1 MRASFARLTITRLRY
16 PLRMDRGV
24 AVIDYAA
31 APLERDIDRCWYE
44 PTSSAENLDARTAVL
59 TGYTV
64 DAPAGAD
71 IFATDHVRID
81 GIEHEVVGQPLRLP
95 SPTGVLESTRLTTKR
110 WEG

>member
-1 MRASFARLTITRLRY
+1 VRPSFARLTITRLRY

-31 APLERDIDRCWYE
+31 VPLERDIARCWYE
-44 PTSSAENLDARTAVL
+44 PTSSAEDLDARTAVL
-59 TGYTV
+59 TGYTI

-81 GIEHEVVGQPLRLP
+81 GVEHEVVGQPLRLP
-95 SPTGVLESTRLTTKR
+95 SPTGALDSTRVTTKR